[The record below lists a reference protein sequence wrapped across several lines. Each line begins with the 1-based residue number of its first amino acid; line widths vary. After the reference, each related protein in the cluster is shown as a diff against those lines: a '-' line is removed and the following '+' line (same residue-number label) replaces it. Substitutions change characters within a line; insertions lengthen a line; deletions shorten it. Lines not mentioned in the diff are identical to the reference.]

1 MTDEETLDPQDWA
14 ALRALGHRALDD
26 AMDYMESLRE
36 RPAWEHAPAEVK
48 ARFDGPLPAGPQPVE
63 DVYHE
68 YVEYVLPYQLGNSHP
83 RFWGWVLGSGTPM
96 GVIAEMLAAATDSVS
111 GIYSYVSNNYVEL
124 QVLDW
129 CKEML
134 GYPPN
139 AGGLLTSGCSASN
152 LIALAVARNA
162 KAGWDVR
169 AEGLAGAPA
178 DTDVA
183 PAGTGGAPRRLTVYC
198 SAEAHS
204 SLTKAVELL
213 GMGTRSLRRVPTD
226 DLMRIDLDALAGMVA
241 RDRED
246 GLLPVCVVGVAGT
259 TNTGSID
266 DLPALADFCEREGL
280 WFHVDGAFGAW
291 AAIAPGSRHLV
302 AGMERADSLAF
313 DLHKWMNLTYPVG
326 CVLVRDAEAQL
337 RTFSLTPSYLAHGEG
352 ERGLTGVDVPWLS
365 DYGFELSRGFHAL
378 KAWMALKEHGA
389 DKFARVI
396 QQNIDQARYL
406 AGLVE
411 ATPELELALPV
422 ALNIV
427 CFRYLRP
434 GLPPPPTPRSTG
446 STRRSSSSCRS
457 AASPCR
463 RSRPSAGAS
472 TCTWRSP
479 TTAAGARTS
488 TCSCARSCAWARSSP
503 APLRRVDVPGPPL
516 KLRAATRHDRGRH
529 AQCRCRGRHLTTS
542 RSPPILRRKPRART
556 SPSRS
561 ERGGCSQ
568 TRRGPRLAGRTAQP
582 ACSRLGQAALPS
594 QRPGLQMW
602 RVPHHRGVGDA
613 TQPGEPRP
621 AASASRRRLIWQ
633 REERKTPRSER

>member
-1 MTDEETLDPQDWA
+1 MTHEETLDPQDWA

-36 RPAWEHAPAEVK
+36 RPAWEHAPAHVK
-48 ARFDGPLPAGPQPVE
+48 AHFDGPPPEGPQPIE
-63 DVYHE
+63 DIYRE
-68 YVEYVLPYQLGNSHP
+68 YVEYVQPYQLGNCHP
-83 RFWGWVLGSGTPM
+83 RFWGWALGSGTPM

-134 GYPPN
+134 GYPLG

-162 KAGWDVR
+162 GAGFDVR
-169 AEGLAGAPA
+169 GEGLAGP
-178 DTDVA
+178 
-183 PAGTGGAPRRLTVYC
+183 RLTIYC

-226 DLMRIDLDALAGMVA
+226 DLLRVDVAALAGMVA
-241 RDRED
+241 QDRDD
-246 GLLPVCVVGVAGT
+246 GLLPICVVGVAGT

-266 DLPALADFCEREGL
+266 DLPGLADFCEREGL

-291 AAIAPGSRHLV
+291 AAIAPASRHMV

-326 CVLVRDAEAQL
+326 CVLVRDAQAQL

-365 DYGFELSRGFHAL
+365 DYGFELSRGFKAL
-378 KAWMALKEHGA
+378 KVWMALKEHGV
-389 DKFARVI
+389 DKFGRVI

-406 AGLVE
+406 AGLVT
-411 ATPELELALPV
+411 ATPELELALTV

-427 CFRYLRP
+427 CFRYVRS
-434 GLPPPPTPRSTG
+434 GLDDAALDQLNKDIELELQERGIAVPSVSTIG
-446 STRRSSSSCRS
+446 GRTYLHV
-457 AASPCR
+457 AVANH
-463 RSRPSAGAS
+463 RSRREDFDLLVREVVRLGEELAGA
-472 TCTWRSP
+472 
-479 TTAAGARTS
+479 
-488 TCSCARSCAWARSSP
+488 
-503 APLRRVDVPGPPL
+503 
-516 KLRAATRHDRGRH
+516 
-529 AQCRCRGRHLTTS
+529 
-542 RSPPILRRKPRART
+542 
-556 SPSRS
+556 
-561 ERGGCSQ
+561 
-568 TRRGPRLAGRTAQP
+568 
-582 ACSRLGQAALPS
+582 
-594 QRPGLQMW
+594 
-602 RVPHHRGVGDA
+602 
-613 TQPGEPRP
+613 
-621 AASASRRRLIWQ
+621 
-633 REERKTPRSER
+633 

>member
-1 MTDEETLDPQDWA
+1 MTDEETFDPRDWA
-14 ALRALGHRALDD
+14 ALRELGHRALDD

-36 RPAWEHAPAEVK
+36 RPAWEHAPAHVK
-48 ARFDGPLPAGPQPVE
+48 ARFSGPVPAGPQAVE
-63 DVYHE
+63 DIYRE

-111 GIYSYVSNNYVEL
+111 GIYSFVSNNYVEL

-134 GYPPN
+134 GYPMG

-152 LIALAVARNA
+152 LIALAVARNS
-162 KAGWDVR
+162 KAGFDVR
-169 AEGLAGAPA
+169 ADGLAGP
-178 DTDVA
+178 
-183 PAGTGGAPRRLTVYC
+183 RLTVYC

-213 GMGTRSLRRVPTD
+213 GMGTRSLRRVPAD
-226 DLMRIDLDALAGMVA
+226 DVMRIDLDALAGMVA

-246 GLLPVCVVGVAGT
+246 GMLPICVVGVAGT

-291 AAIAPGSRHLV
+291 AAIAPASRHLV

-352 ERGLTGVDVPWLS
+352 ERGLTAVDVPWLS

-378 KAWMALKEHGA
+378 KAWMTLKEHGA
-389 DKFARVI
+389 DKFGRVI

-411 ATPELELALPV
+411 VTPELELALPV

-427 CFRYLRP
+427 CFRYVP
-434 GLPPPPTPRSTG
+434 QAG
-446 STRRSSSSCRS
+446 
-457 AASPCR
+457 AAAPAAAAHAAAPAAPAIDDAALDQLNKSIEIELQERGIAVPSVATIGGR
-463 RSRPSAGAS
+463 KYLHVAVANHRSRYEDFDLLVREVVRLGKELAGA
-472 TCTWRSP
+472 
-479 TTAAGARTS
+479 
-488 TCSCARSCAWARSSP
+488 
-503 APLRRVDVPGPPL
+503 
-516 KLRAATRHDRGRH
+516 
-529 AQCRCRGRHLTTS
+529 
-542 RSPPILRRKPRART
+542 
-556 SPSRS
+556 
-561 ERGGCSQ
+561 
-568 TRRGPRLAGRTAQP
+568 
-582 ACSRLGQAALPS
+582 
-594 QRPGLQMW
+594 
-602 RVPHHRGVGDA
+602 
-613 TQPGEPRP
+613 
-621 AASASRRRLIWQ
+621 
-633 REERKTPRSER
+633 